1 MTQDAYHFTQ
11 ADRVQIVTDN
21 LLGELIRDKS
31 NGRVG
36 IVRSIDLNFEEV
48 CLMVD
53 GLDSGH
59 HVCLDSH
66 KVILPSG
73 KEWTYSDPKIE

>member
-1 MTQDAYHFTQ
+1 MTQDARNFSQ
-11 ADRVQIVTDN
+11 ADRVEIVTDN
-21 LLGELIRDKS
+21 LIGELIRDDY

-48 CLMVD
+48 CLIVE
-53 GLDSGH
+53 GLH
-59 HVCLDSH
+59 KMQHVCLDSH
-66 KVILPSG
+66 TVILPSG